1 MSELAAVRCLLRG
14 LPLLF
19 RAAPKTPLRV
29 LAIVALDTVH
39 VRRTSRPLPRKK
51 LGELALVLDFQADT
65 NAAWDLKARCRDEHL
80 ATLQRLERDGLGRY
94 LGEYLG
100 RLRALE
106 GGRPPV
112 GGDRR
117 NYDAARVYREEVAR
131 LSLATVT
138 AVALDAHCVEDAI
151 RATRSDGDLDTLWR
165 MAVLCQVIDDVVDY
179 RADLSAGLPS
189 FLTSTATLSEAAAWT
204 AVASKFYGTHARGAF
219 SLRVALGVVS
229 AVARLA
235 VVFSHL
241 WSHDGTADPQR
252 LEEKVEIR

>member
-1 MSELAAVRCLLRG
+1 MSDLAAVRCLLRG

-39 VRRTSRPLPRKK
+39 VLRTSRPLPRKK

-65 NAAWDLKARCRDEHL
+65 NAAWDLKVRSREEHL
-80 ATLQRLERDGLGRY
+80 STLQRLETAGLGGY

-106 GGRPPV
+106 GGRPPI

-117 NYDAARVYREEVAR
+117 NFDAARAYREEVAR

-138 AVALDAHCVEDAI
+138 AIALDAPGVEDAI
-151 RATRSDGDLDTLWR
+151 RATRCDGDLDTLWR

-179 RADLSAGLPS
+179 RSDLSAGLPS

-204 AVASKFYGTHARGAF
+204 AGAARSYAAEARGAYA
-219 SLRVALGVVS
+219 LRVALGVVS

-235 VVFSHL
+235 VGFSHL
-241 WSHDGTADPQR
+241 RARIDPYH
-252 LEEKVEIR
+252 LEVEAR